1 MGKTPKAVTE
11 QIPPDYATLPE
22 AERLAIALRL
32 ARQLRAG
39 LGLGGTISEQVG
51 LPPKELTSGLQ
62 SRIARCYG

>member
-22 AERLAIALRL
+22 AERQAIALRL

-39 LGLGGTISEQVG
+39 LGLGGTVSEQVG
-51 LPPKELTSGLQ
+51 LPPMS
-62 SRIARCYG
+62 